1 MVEGD
6 SEHTAMRKLFSR
18 DIINGITSGTHQTCR
33 ETRFVLFWHR
43 KLFLQSRYQDL

>member
-18 DIINGITSGTHQTCR
+18 DIINGITSGTQTKPV
-33 ETRFVLFWHR
+33 EKPFVLHIGGVT
-43 KLFLQSRYQDL
+43 